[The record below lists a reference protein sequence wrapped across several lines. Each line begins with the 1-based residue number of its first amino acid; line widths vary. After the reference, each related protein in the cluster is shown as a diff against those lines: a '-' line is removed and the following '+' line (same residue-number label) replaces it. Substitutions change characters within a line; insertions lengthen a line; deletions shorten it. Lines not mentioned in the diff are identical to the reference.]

1 MALVAVIAG
10 LPFVALALAAD
21 VPVSRLPAAV
31 QCVGAAAIDDST
43 CRLWLHW
50 QEVGKELRAH
60 GLSLD
65 DVTSLSLERAITPV
79 FSTAARQLAGSSH
92 GSSDSHNTTAD
103 ASQSHGEDSHDSH
116 GAGGHHVHSKDA
128 FLFMFVALAFGCII
142 NYGLSRIAP
151 TVPYTVTLYLLGMLL
166 GFLDNRVRANGEPTV
181 FSQSVVMWSH
191 IDPHMMLQAFLPA
204 LLFGDAFGINRHQF
218 YKSLASC
225 TILATVGV
233 LYGTLVTGVIIHYLA
248 PKNITFYEACTAGS
262 IFSATDPVAVV
273 AILKALGAS
282 AKLNMLISGES
293 LMNDGVALVIYSI
306 FHNLSLGQEYTAG
319 EVIVFFIRLF
329 GGGVLLGFA
338 FGIITYLL
346 LSVINS
352 RIHHDDTLIQTGI
365 MFCAAYLSFW
375 VGESENVHV
384 SGVLACVVCSIT
396 VGFYGPQLLVEREKV
411 LHVWH
416 FAEWV
421 GNTLLFLLAGAIIGD
436 SLVSDELSM
445 NAGEVLW
452 VLALYVL
459 LVLVRGL
466 VVFTFFPLLRKMGYG
481 LQWQEAAVMVWGGL
495 RGAVGLALA
504 VEMGNTS
511 IDKLGDAL
519 DADAIGRRK
528 YILFQVGMF
537 TTLTLVINAPTTG
550 FWLRKLG
557 LIRTTTMQELIL
569 KGHETRL
576 ADASQEFYD
585 MYKEHK
591 IFAGHTPEVV
601 KGVLAAVCHGHI
613 GKEAR
618 RSLTKHIAECEND
631 PDALPLFRMS
641 FMRLVTAEYWMMVD
655 HGVLPVQGDILI
667 DLVASVDHA
676 KDYLHEH
683 RDAGLKDWEYLM
695 NLFSTVKSF
704 QKCVKS
710 CGWLG
715 RASTKLAEQHTIT
728 TILCFIGAHEEAQKR
743 AMHHLPGIW
752 QEHIVQE
759 SKKCVEQ
766 AEAFLAENLDN
777 RDVQEVKSVQMSST
791 ILGFQRTKV
800 EKWVAYGIITEGE
813 AHHMKHHIDHGTA
826 YLDSIHSVNKILP
839 MSLSHSWSKE
849 AVGEESVEVKLEDK
863 SSEAHKE
870 EGKAS
875 EAPTTTE
882 DDAVKTDK
890 EDKASEAPKATEDEG
905 PKTDKSDA
913 ETEAEVIADAK

>member
-550 FWLRKLG
+550 FLLRKLG
-557 LIRTTTMQELIL
+557 LIRTSAMQELIR
-569 KGHETRL
+569 KSHEVKL
-576 ADASQEFYD
+576 AEATCNFYD
-585 MYKEHK
+585 EFKEHT
-591 IFAGHTPEVV
+591 IFQGHQPEVV
-601 KGVLAAVCHGHI
+601 QGVLCATYG
-613 GKEAR
+613 GSKQGTEAKH
-618 RSLTKHIAECEND
+618 SLTKALENVKDNAE
-631 PDALPLFRMS
+631 ALPLFRLT
-641 FMRLVTAEYWMMVD
+641 FLRLVSADYWMMVE
-655 HGVLPVQGDILI
+655 HGLLPVQGDGLI
-667 DLVASVDHA
+667 DLMASIDHA
-676 KDYLHEH
+676 KDYL
-683 RDAGLKDWEYLM
+683 DLPPGAGLRDWEYLEH
-695 NLFSTVKSF
+695 LFSGEASVMGWF
-704 QKCVKS
+704 NS
-710 CGWLG
+710 CGAVG
-715 RASTKLAEQHTIT
+715 RCASKAARLYNATI
-728 TILCFIGAHEEAQKR
+728 ILCYIGAHEECQQK
-743 AMHHLPGIW
+743 ALDHLAGCCQDTVIA
-752 QEHIVQE
+752 E
-759 SKKCVEQ
+759 SKKCVEA
-766 AEAFLAENLDN
+766 AEAYMAKQMSNGDMA
-777 RDVQEVKSVQMSST
+777 EVKTHLMSHC
-791 ILGFQRTKV
+791 ILAFQQHKV
-800 EKWVAYGIITEGE
+800 DKWLGHGIINEGE
-813 AHHMKHHIDHGTA
+813 AHHLKHHIDHGVT
-826 YLDSIHSVNKILP
+826 YLNSMNSEGKIMP
-839 MSLSHSWSKE
+839 MSPSTPEDQDSGSGGGKE
-849 AVGEESVEVKLEDK
+849 
-863 SSEAHKE
+863 
-870 EGKAS
+870 
-875 EAPTTTE
+875 
-882 DDAVKTDK
+882 DK
-890 EDKASEAPKATEDEG
+890 EDKG
-905 PKTDKSDA
+905 NA
-913 ETEAEVIADAK
+913 EQT